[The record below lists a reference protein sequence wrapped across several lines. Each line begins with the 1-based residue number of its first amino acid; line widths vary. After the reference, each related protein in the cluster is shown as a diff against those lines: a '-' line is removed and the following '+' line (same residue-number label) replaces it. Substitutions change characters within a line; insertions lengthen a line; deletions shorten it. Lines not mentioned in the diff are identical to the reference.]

1 MERTENTI
9 TLIIKV
15 KKTDEAKKTVER
27 LMLDESIISIMSEN
41 DELIKNAASEKITN
55 VYRNNSNFKQEALSL
70 LMRKLNFLP
79 SHSGFHYFLTA
90 VEYKVSC
97 PMQELGIA
105 KYIYPYVAK
114 VHSSTPARVER
125 CMRKAIDHAW
135 NCNGDVLFQ
144 ELTSCNLGKKP
155 TNSQF
160 ISLIAEYIIEH
171 RSEFYY

>member
-97 PMQELGIA
+97 PMQELGI
-105 KYIYPYVAK
+105 
-114 VHSSTPARVER
+114 T
-125 CMRKAIDHAW
+125 
-135 NCNGDVLFQ
+135 
-144 ELTSCNLGKKP
+144 
-155 TNSQF
+155 
-160 ISLIAEYIIEH
+160 
-171 RSEFYY
+171 

>member
-79 SHSGFHYFLTA
+79 SHSGFQ
-90 VEYKVSC
+90 VESRLLCKMLYNVFT
-97 PMQELGIA
+97 I
-105 KYIYPYVAK
+105 
-114 VHSSTPARVER
+114 STYQ
-125 CMRKAIDHAW
+125 
-135 NCNGDVLFQ
+135 N
-144 ELTSCNLGKKP
+144 
-155 TNSQF
+155 
-160 ISLIAEYIIEH
+160 
-171 RSEFYY
+171 

>member
-90 VEYKVSC
+90 VE
-97 PMQELGIA
+97 
-105 KYIYPYVAK
+105 
-114 VHSSTPARVER
+114 
-125 CMRKAIDHAW
+125 
-135 NCNGDVLFQ
+135 
-144 ELTSCNLGKKP
+144 
-155 TNSQF
+155 
-160 ISLIAEYIIEH
+160 
-171 RSEFYY
+171 

>member
-90 VEYKVSC
+90 V
-97 PMQELGIA
+97 
-105 KYIYPYVAK
+105 
-114 VHSSTPARVER
+114 
-125 CMRKAIDHAW
+125 
-135 NCNGDVLFQ
+135 
-144 ELTSCNLGKKP
+144 
-155 TNSQF
+155 
-160 ISLIAEYIIEH
+160 
-171 RSEFYY
+171 

>member
-1 MERTENTI
+1 MAFLLLHNY
-9 TLIIKV
+9 
-15 KKTDEAKKTVER
+15 TDF
-27 LMLDESIISIMSEN
+27 I
-41 DELIKNAASEKITN
+41 
-55 VYRNNSNFKQEALSL
+55 
-70 LMRKLNFLP
+70 
-79 SHSGFHYFLTA
+79 GFHYFLTA

-97 PMQELGIA
+97 PMQELGIT